1 MNDVISTDVTTDGT
15 GQPTAKPTSKVAAG
29 AITGGALTVLVA
41 MLGAITPDLLTFFG
55 PWAPVVFVG
64 IGALSASLAA
74 YIKKPT
80 GEIS

>member
-1 MNDVISTDVTTDGT
+1 MNEVTAVTTDANGT
-15 GQPTAKPTSKVAAG
+15 PTAQPTSKVAAG

-41 MLGAITPDLLTFFG
+41 MLGAITPELLSFFG

-64 IGALSASLAA
+64 IGALATSLAS
-74 YIKKPT
+74 YIKAPT